1 MLKAQLLSRMERRQ
15 WRRYRPTVK
24 NRFFGRLAYYYGH
37 TDTLRS
43 CLSIVLSF
51 FFLPLSLFFF
61 KNFSTSV
68 FLFFFSLNERHVFQ
82 ASLHASLVPN
92 RKKRILQINRGVE
105 REKERGDKLIIYSD
119 ETDILLRFWSK
130 GRCSRFVSSAKNEE
144 TASEIYGRGEKFMAV
159 MDYYRTD
166 IDTQGARSAEWN
178 FEKGSSIAT
187 NGYDFH
193 SIWTYTVRSFSNFS
207 LSLSLG
213 T

>member
-1 MLKAQLLSRMERRQ
+1 MGSGNLFVIVDSISCVICTSNSCSEFIGALNVLKAQLLSRMERRQ

-68 FLFFFSLNERHVFQ
+68 FLFFFFSQNERHVFQ

-105 REKERGDKLIIYSD
+105 REREGI
-119 ETDILLRFWSK
+119 
-130 GRCSRFVSSAKNEE
+130 N
-144 TASEIYGRGEKFMAV
+144 
-159 MDYYRTD
+159 
-166 IDTQGARSAEWN
+166 
-178 FEKGSSIAT
+178 
-187 NGYDFH
+187 
-193 SIWTYTVRSFSNFS
+193 
-207 LSLSLG
+207 
-213 T
+213 